1 MLGFE
6 KLFNKSQKEN
16 EKEVEH
22 DTSIEDN
29 QHEFDKVMEEKE
41 EGTPED
47 IINKEKE

>member
-16 EKEVEH
+16 PKEEEH
-22 DTSIEDN
+22 NTSVEDN
-29 QHEFDKVMEEKE
+29 QHEFNKVMEEKE

-47 IINKEKE
+47 IIDKEQE